1 MNERN
6 NLRDLYHA
14 ITLKHDDPEGAD
26 LTPGVLFIDDVAKVL
41 RVSRSTI
48 ERRRRHGS
56 FPVPELPC
64 LDSRP
69 RWSRQAVERFLAST
83 TNGMMP
89 RRRHGGRR

>member
-1 MNERN
+1 MNAID
-6 NLRDLYHA
+6 NLREPNRA
-14 ITLKHDDPEGAD
+14 ITLNHNDPMPTA
-26 LTPGVLFIDDVAKVL
+26 LTPDVLFIEDVAKVL

-69 RWSRQAVERFLAST
+69 RWSRQAIERFLAST
-83 TNGMMP
+83 TNGMVP
-89 RRRHGGRR
+89 RRRGGQR